1 MFITSAETGDRQ
13 IALRVA
19 TLPRDT
25 NQYGT
30 IFGGVVLAYMDQAA
44 FVQARRHGLHRWVT
58 AAIDRLEFHAPVHV
72 GDIVNLYASTL
83 KTGRTSATIRVEVEA
98 ERYAGGATVPVTAAT
113 FVMVS
118 VDAAG
123 KAIPFASPATVVE

>member
-1 MFITSAETGDRQ
+1 MTPSSQATPRTL
-13 IALRVA
+13 ALRVA
-19 TLPRDT
+19 TMPRDT

-44 FVQARRHGLHRWVT
+44 FVQARGHGRHRWVT
-58 AAIDRLEFHAPVHV
+58 AAIDRLEFRAPIQV
-72 GDIVNLYASTL
+72 GDIVNLYTSTI

-98 ERYAGGATVPVTAAT
+98 ERYTSGATVAVTEAT

-123 KAIPFASPATVVE
+123 QAIPFAGPPTVGA